1 MSSYGGR
8 ESRKRASER
17 EERQVLGSR
26 NVLPL
31 TKNNAHKSLALVGTT
46 LSREFTRRVNTQPGK
61 KEKWNFGEL
70 REPGRTSEGGGRER
84 GRANLSSAFT
94 KPREAAASPER
105 PCNSCQP
112 VILDVSTR
120 GDEKTFQID
129 FFPR

>member
-70 REPGRTSEGGGRER
+70 REPGRTSEGGGERER
-84 GRANLSSAFT
+84 ESKSLLCLYKTTGGRSFAGKAM
-94 KPREAAASPER
+94 
-105 PCNSCQP
+105 
-112 VILDVSTR
+112 
-120 GDEKTFQID
+120 
-129 FFPR
+129 